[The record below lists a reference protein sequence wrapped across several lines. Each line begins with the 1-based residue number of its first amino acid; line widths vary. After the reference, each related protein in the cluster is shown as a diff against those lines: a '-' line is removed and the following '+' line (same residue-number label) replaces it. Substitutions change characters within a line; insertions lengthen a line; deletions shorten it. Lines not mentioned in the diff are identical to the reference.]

1 MKWSIGAILTIIT
14 MMSEAQ
20 DTGLPTYKYEV
31 QYKVLQDSIRIAYVD
46 EGDPDAPVLLM
57 VHGLGGY
64 IKNWYF
70 TIDELSQS
78 FRCIAVDLPGY
89 GLSSM
94 RFYETHQADYLDF
107 FAQVLDQFALE
118 LGLKQ
123 VTLLGHSMGG
133 QISIIAALENPIWMD
148 NLILAAPAGFESFTE
163 EEANILI
170 SYGSAE
176 AIKTHDETQVRAAYA
191 VNFVEMPEIAE
202 EMIQERLLAKKQ
214 PWFEEYAMVREM
226 GVRGML
232 GHPVVNQLSEIDV
245 PTLVLFGADDLL
257 IPNRFFHKE
266 LTTKKILNIG
276 RAIPTVKLSLIN
288 EAGHMLQMD
297 NALEFNQK
305 IIAFIN
311 QN

>member
-20 DTGLPTYKYEV
+20 DTGLPTDKYEV

-176 AIKTHDETQVRAAYA
+176 AIKTHDETQVRA
-191 VNFVEMPEIAE
+191 
-202 EMIQERLLAKKQ
+202 R
-214 PWFEEYAMVREM
+214 
-226 GVRGML
+226 
-232 GHPVVNQLSEIDV
+232 
-245 PTLVLFGADDLL
+245 
-257 IPNRFFHKE
+257 
-266 LTTKKILNIG
+266 
-276 RAIPTVKLSLIN
+276 TV
-288 EAGHMLQMD
+288 
-297 NALEFNQK
+297 
-305 IIAFIN
+305 
-311 QN
+311 